1 MLPRVKHQQW
11 AITQHNNVHVTFRN
25 RIYWFP
31 KSKFFWFPAKPFDR
45 IVLDFY
51 LQRNFYIN
59 VIYTDTQ
66 ADKRMYCT

>member
-1 MLPRVKHQQW
+1 MEFWEQDNALLPK
-11 AITQHNNVHVTFRN
+11 AVHVTFRN

-31 KSKFFWFPAKPFDR
+31 KTKFFWFPAKPFDR